1 MHSNINR
8 YQEMFDELDYR
19 GYNYLTLDQIIEAVN
34 KQTKKYFDKNIAQQL
49 MLTADFHDENMSLD
63 QFCQFMYIC
72 ENADYNDSVSV
83 LFYAADL
90 NQSGYL
96 DKQQVQKIVKKL
108 KLGLVFKEVSSLVE
122 MYADSYDGTV
132 GYTVYKQIVK
142 QLQNTQ
148 NEQVRRQQLRDNFE
162 EPENTLN
169 SNRGSEP
176 QKQILKPILKN
187 KSLFSGKQLKIKNN
201 DLSFI

>member
-1 MHSNINR
+1 MHSNIYR

-34 KQTKKYFDKNIAQQL
+34 QQTNKYFDKNIAQQL

-72 ENADYNDSVSV
+72 ENADYNDSVSI

-148 NEQVRRQQLRDNFE
+148 NELNRKQQLRDNYV
-162 EPENTLN
+162 EPENTQN
-169 SNRGSEP
+169 SNIANE
-176 QKQILKPILKN
+176 QQQQIASLPVKN
-187 KSLFSGKQLKIKNN
+187 KTKTSKQLKINSV
-201 DLSFI
+201 DVFFI